1 MTQDGKLLQRGM
13 RCLIDN
19 LGIIDAE
26 KFIAVLSRERIDDY
40 TKWQRDYFDS
50 MTPEEFRASLEEYI
64 RNHPEDNYAKSM
76 KNNQA
81 SSGNTK

>member
-1 MTQDGKLLQRGM
+1 MTQDGKLLQRVM

-26 KFIAVLSRERIDDY
+26 RFIAVLSRERIDDY

-50 MTPEEFRASLEEYI
+50 MTPEEFRASLEEFM
-64 RNHPEDNYAKSM
+64 RNHPDDSYVKACAK
-76 KNNQA
+76 
-81 SSGNTK
+81 